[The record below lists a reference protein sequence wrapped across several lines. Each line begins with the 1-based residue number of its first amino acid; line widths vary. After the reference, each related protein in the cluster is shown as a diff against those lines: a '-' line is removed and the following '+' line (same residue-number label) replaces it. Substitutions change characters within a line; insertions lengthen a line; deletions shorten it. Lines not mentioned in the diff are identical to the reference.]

1 MSKKTLNRVLIAG
14 VAIIWGLVVFRFVL
28 SFFASGKDTAVPEDL
43 SLESSELN
51 LPILSRDTT
60 TLQPLPLSRDPF
72 FFGMPKVVVKQP
84 ANPLADADRRPA
96 GINYRIGGIICN
108 DKRKVVILE
117 DLSFNTTV
125 FLRKSDKYKNL
136 KILSITKDQV
146 EIDEGGRKVKHNLAT
161 K

>member
-1 MSKKTLNRVLIAG
+1 VSKKTLNKVLIAG

-28 SFFASGKDTAVPEDL
+28 SFFASGKDTVVPEDL
-43 SLESSELN
+43 SLDNSELN
-51 LPILSRDTT
+51 LPILSRDTSASQ
-60 TLQPLPLSRDPF
+60 LPLLSRDPF
-72 FFGMPKVVVKQP
+72 FFGMTKVVAKQP
-84 ANPLADADRRPA
+84 VNPLADADRRPA

-108 DKRKVVILE
+108 NKRKIVILE